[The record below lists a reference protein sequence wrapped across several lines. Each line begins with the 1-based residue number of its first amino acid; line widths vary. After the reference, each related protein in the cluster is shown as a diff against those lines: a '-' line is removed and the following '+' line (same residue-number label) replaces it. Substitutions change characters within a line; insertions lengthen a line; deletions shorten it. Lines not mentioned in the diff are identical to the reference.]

1 VTAVLLCPPGADEAT
16 WLQARRA
23 GIGASEIAAVLGIS
37 PYASPFSL
45 YWAKANGW
53 EIEDTGDMEAGRRME
68 NAIADWA
75 ADRIDPNEQLR
86 IVPAGLYQS
95 AERPWQLATP
105 DRLIY
110 MACVECGGD
119 GLLGDLDVGLSNCPA
134 CTAIGH
140 TGDFGMGKLVAVLE
154 VKHPY
159 SWDGFG
165 EDGTDEI
172 PVYFR
177 TQLLQQMDV
186 MEVSEGYLA
195 AYCGHELRVYHLRR
209 DDKDI
214 AVMRAAGAAFWQR
227 LQDGIV
233 PDLDG
238 HSETIAA
245 LRKLHPSLGE
255 GPVEVT
261 AELAEG
267 YRQARADRKAA
278 DVRVK
283 ECEAQ
288 IRAALGSTYSRAE
301 CNGKLVASRS
311 VFAQSED
318 WSELAAIDDEWPTI
332 DRLNPGRSASYA

>member
-1 VTAVLLCPPGADEAT
+1 MTAVLLCPPGTDEAV
-16 WLQARRA
+16 WLRARQA

-45 YWAKANGW
+45 YWSKVHGW

-68 NAIADWA
+68 SAIADWA
-75 ADRIDPNEQLR
+75 ADRIDPNENLV
-86 IVPAGLYQS
+86 IEPAGLYGS
-95 AERPWQLATP
+95 AERSWQIATP

-110 MACVECGGD
+110 
-119 GLLGDLDVGLSNCPA
+119 LPCPKCSEDPWLTCDD
-134 CTAIGH
+134 CTWGR
-140 TGDFGMGKLVAVLE
+140 KLVAVLE

-186 MEVSEGYLA
+186 MEVGEGYLA

-227 LQDGIV
+227 LQDGVV
-233 PDLDG
+233 PGVDE
-238 HSETIAA
+238 HTATETT
-245 LRKLHPSLGE
+245 LRRLHPTVQDFDVQVPL
-255 GPVEVT
+255 
-261 AELAEG
+261 ELAEG
-267 YRQARADRKAA
+267 YRRARALKA
-278 DVRVK
+278 
-283 ECEAQ
+283 
-288 IRAALGSTYSRAE
+288 RAAAVVDRYEARIRVAIGDGRRAMY
-301 CNGKLVASRS
+301 GKQLVASRS
-311 VFAQSED
+311 VYEQSTD
-318 WSELAAIDDEWPTI
+318 SAELDALDGDWPTVN
-332 DRLNPGRSASYA
+332 RLNPGRSASYV

>member
-1 VTAVLLCPPGADEAT
+1 MTAVLLCPPGADEAT

-45 YWAKANGW
+45 YWAKVHGW
-53 EIEDTGDMEAGRRME
+53 EIEDTGDMEAGRRLE

-110 MACVECGGD
+110 LACAECGGD

-214 AVMRAAGAAFWQR
+214 AVMRAAGAAFWR
-227 LQDGIV
+227 RV
-233 PDLDG
+233 
-238 HSETIAA
+238 ETGDAPGVDEHRETAA
-245 LRKLHPSLGE
+245 TLRRLHPTVQDVDVQV
-255 GPVEVT
+255 PP
-261 AELAEG
+261 ELAEG
-267 YRQARADRKAA
+267 YRRARALRAKAEAVVDRY
-278 DVRVK
+278 
-283 ECEAQ
+283 EAR
-288 IRAALGSTYSRAE
+288 IRDAIGDGRRAM
-301 CNGKLVASRS
+301 CGTKLVASRS
-311 VFAQSED
+311 VYDQSGD
-318 WSELAAIDDEWPTI
+318 TAELGALDGDWPTVN
-332 DRLNPGRSASYA
+332 RLNPGRSASYA